1 MVLNLEV
8 GNQSQPV
15 VLALLT
21 SISSTTSCQTFIV
34 VAKVEVAALVV
45 ERELAL
51 KRLAIEQEQ
60 VILKLSFLSFPWRV
74 VILAILLVP

>member
-1 MVLNLEV
+1 
-8 GNQSQPV
+8 
-15 VLALLT
+15 
-21 SISSTTSCQTFIV
+21 

-74 VILAILLVP
+74 VI